1 MSSVGA
7 DCCFKLLARAAR
19 GEREEVAS
27 PAEAAVMAAA
37 ASSGEGED
45 SDLTLGAAEL
55 EPVAVVAAARPVVA
69 EEVLS
74 DVELLE
80 LPGAVAPEP
89 VPAPAVVCTCAAA
102 DTKAVRGEGLLV
114 KEEAPARV

>member
-1 MSSVGA
+1 MS
-7 DCCFKLLARAAR
+7 
-19 GEREEVAS
+19 
-27 PAEAAVMAAA
+27 
-37 ASSGEGED
+37 
-45 SDLTLGAAEL
+45 
-55 EPVAVVAAARPVVA
+55 AAARPLVA
-69 EEVLS
+69 EVLS